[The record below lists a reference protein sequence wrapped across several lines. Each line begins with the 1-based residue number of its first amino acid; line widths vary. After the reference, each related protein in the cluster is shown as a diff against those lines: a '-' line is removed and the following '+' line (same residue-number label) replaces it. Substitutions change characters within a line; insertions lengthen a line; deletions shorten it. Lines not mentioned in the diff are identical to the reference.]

1 VTPNR
6 RLNDLEAQLP
16 PRQPLQETN
25 FTYFVN

>member
-6 RLNDLEAQLP
+6 GANDLEAQI